1 MIVSDLKQ
9 GDRASF
15 TVIRDKV
22 SKEFNVRIEARTDQ
36 VASDNK
42 KLWPG
47 VSVIPLTEQ
56 LRQNLQISENAKGLL
71 VAQVISGSPAD
82 IVGLRQSDIITAVN
96 GVKVNDTA
104 AFFKT
109 LREKTD
115 SELWFE
121 IQRGEAVLE
130 SLRFKK

>member
-1 MIVSDLKQ
+1 
-9 GDRASF
+9 
-15 TVIRDKV
+15 
-22 SKEFNVRIEARTDQ
+22 
-36 VASDNK
+36 
-42 KLWPG
+42 
-47 VSVIPLTEQ
+47 
-56 LRQNLQISENAKGLL
+56 L

-104 AFFKT
+104 SFFKA

-121 IQRGEAVLE
+121 IQRGESVLE